1 MSQIKAL
8 YRLQKI
14 DLELD
19 AQRRRVREINAVLEQ
34 DGGLGEARAE
44 VAALQDSL
52 HKQEAQS
59 ADLNLEIKSI
69 TSQTT
74 QLNDRLYGGH
84 VSNPKELQ
92 DIEGKI
98 DELKR
103 RRADRENALL
113 ESMIAIDDLQAA
125 LAGATERLGKLEAD
139 RAGEEEALTGEKNA
153 LKRTIKKL
161 KADREAALQ
170 NVSEGNLQLY
180 DTLRANKRGV
190 AVAVLEGESC
200 TSCGVRAT
208 ANVVQEVRHG
218 DELVT
223 CTSCGRLLIAL

>member
-19 AQRRRVREINAVLEQ
+19 AQRRRVREINSVLEQ
-34 DGGLGEARAE
+34 DGGLSEARAAA
-44 VAALQDSL
+44 AALQDSL
-52 HKQEAQS
+52 HKQEARS

-69 TSQTT
+69 TSQTA

-92 DIEGKI
+92 DMEGKI

-113 ESMIAIDDLQAA
+113 EAMIAVDDLQAE
-125 LAGATERLGKLEAD
+125 LARASERLGKLEAD
-139 RAGEEEALTGEKNA
+139 RAAEEETLNGEKNK
-153 LKRTIKKL
+153 LKHSIKKL
-161 KADREAALQ
+161 KTDREAAVQ
-170 NVSEGNLQLY
+170 GVSEANLQLY
-180 DTLRANKRGV
+180 DTLRANKRGT

-200 TSCGVRAT
+200 MSCGVRAT
-208 ANVVQEVRHG
+208 GNVIQQVRHG
-218 DELVT
+218 DELVL